1 MRPEL
6 LFPRARTTEL
16 VIQEFEG
23 ETLVYDLRTDKAHCL
38 NGSAALVWK
47 LCDGETSIAAMT
59 EKVGSQSGAVGEDFV
74 RLGLSGLAAAGLLDG
89 EGSETLRVPTAGRR
103 AMLKRAAVAMVAVPA
118 VMSLLAPNA
127 LASTSCACVNPGA
140 CLTQTT
146 CPSQTNCNG
155 SGVCA
160 P

>member
-6 LFPRARTTEL
+6 LFPKARTTEL
-16 VIQEFEG
+16 VIQEIEG
-23 ETLVYDLRTDKAHCL
+23 ETLVYDLRSDKAHCL
-38 NGSAALVWK
+38 NGSAARVWK

-59 EKVGSQSGAVGEDFV
+59 EKIESQSGAVGEDFV

-89 EGSETLRVPTAGRR
+89 EEDEALLVPTEGRR

-127 LASTSCACVNPGA
+127 LASASCACVSPGA
-140 CLTQTT
+140 CITQTT
-146 CPSQTNCNG
+146 CPSQTNCNA